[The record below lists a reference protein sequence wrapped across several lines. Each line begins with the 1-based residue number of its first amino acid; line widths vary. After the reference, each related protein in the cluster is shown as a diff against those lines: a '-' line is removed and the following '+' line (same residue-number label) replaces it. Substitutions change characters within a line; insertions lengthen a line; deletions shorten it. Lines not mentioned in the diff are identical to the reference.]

1 VLKIERIA
9 KRPSPTAAR
18 SIGACVGVG
27 NGTPSRLASRASKK
41 EASTRR
47 TAISRY
53 GSNSGLKY
61 TSEPVGADHGGGG
74 GGARGGAGG
83 RPGGGEGGD
92 LHTGHP
98 PHTELN
104 AAQWRASH
112 HAAQRTYPPG
122 GGASGGRVGG
132 AGGVEGGRCGAGARW
147 IPSPVACSSVT
158 MRCTRA
164 FSSAER
170 WKRAAVTA
178 SAALSARAT
187 AATALGSRY
196 VRAVSASGSS
206 TSTSRCVPS
215 SRDARLVS
223 AGTLRRAATAR
234 AYAPT
239 RAPWLRVAPYAF
251 STGASGRA
259 CCALSASLS
268 MHAWRSA
275 VRLRT

>member
-1 VLKIERIA
+1 M
-9 KRPSPTAAR
+9 
-18 SIGACVGVG
+18 
-27 NGTPSRLASRASKK
+27 
-41 EASTRR
+41 
-47 TAISRY
+47 
-53 GSNSGLKY
+53 
-61 TSEPVGADHGGGG
+61 
-74 GGARGGAGG
+74 
-83 RPGGGEGGD
+83 
-92 LHTGHP
+92 HTGHP

-104 AAQWRASH
+104 KAQWRASH
-112 HAAQRTYPPG
+112 HAAQRVYPPG

-132 AGGVEGGRCGAGARW
+132 AGGVEGGRCGPAARW

-170 WKRAAVTA
+170 CMRAAVTA

-187 AATALGSRY
+187 PATAFSSRY

-275 VRLRT
+275 VRLRTSSSSKSATLLRVSPMLEA